1 MDADFIGKR
10 ITELRL
16 QKKIS
21 ERKLS
26 IELDKGENYI
36 QGITSGNSSISIEMI
51 YKICDY
57 FEIPVWKFFCESE
70 KHELVQTAAE
80 LMNDLNEEDIIMII
94 GFIKRLKCAD

>member
-70 KHELVQTAAE
+70 KQALVQTAAE

-94 GFIKRLKCAD
+94 GFIKRLKTSD